1 MHNNQSFMSLR
12 PERSEGKQS
21 RKIKWEASSP
31 FVGYSHTKPNL
42 LRSGDRH
49 YRWVAICGSL
59 SVGRDRG
66 RTEDQGQRTACNKPV
81 PRLPSPVRLSAISY
95 QLPTTD
101 YKLGGLTQ
109 RVLFEQ
115 PRTSEVPSAKRRW
128 PSFHL
133 SPFSFQLSATTHK
146 KTRRLVASRFL
157 LC

>member
-1 MHNNQSFMSLR
+1 M
-12 PERSEGKQS
+12 
-21 RKIKWEASSP
+21 I
-31 FVGYSHTKPNL
+31 NL

-49 YRWVAICGSL
+49 YRWVAICGSQSAGRNL
-59 SVGRDRG
+59 RVAICGSQSAGRDRK
-66 RTEDQGQRTACNKPV
+66 RTEDQGQRTGCNKPV